1 MINKDTKKLIQISL
15 KISEYERLIEIKSQL
30 SNKLKI
36 DLSKSEIIAFLINN
50 YDAEESTKQKPTNKA
65 KKNGINY
72 QAEINLLKDKAKMSF
87 TELSIMLDIPI
98 STLKRYAYGQQTPSK
113 TNEQKL
119 LNAFKRYGIR

>member
-1 MINKDTKKLIQISL
+1 MINKDTKKLLQISL

-36 DLSKSEIIAFLINN
+36 DLSKSEIIAYLINN
-50 YDAEESTKQKPTNKA
+50 YDADTQQKAVNKA

-72 QAEINLLKDKAKMSF
+72 QAQINLLKDKAKASF
-87 TELSIMLDIPI
+87 TDLALMLDIPQ
-98 STLKRYAYGQQTPSK
+98 STLKKYAYGQQTPSK

>member
-50 YDAEESTKQKPTNKA
+50 YDTEESNGQKPTNKA

-72 QAEINLLKDKAKMSF
+72 QAEINLLKDKSQMSF
-87 TELSIMLDIPI
+87 TELSKMLDIPI
-98 STLKRYAYGQQTPSK
+98 STLKKYAYGQQTPSK
-113 TNEQKL
+113 ANEQKL